1 MTQRKVPVNRRLV
14 GFLAMVCLGAGF
26 ALLLTH
32 GMEDAVTAAFIRVGL
47 LLGAFWCA
55 LPTRNRDAAWAN
67 VSPMT
72 VLLVLAVLIVF
83 ARNLRL
89 LLPLAAVLGV
99 VAYFLRPRNKRRER
113 TPAERG

>member
-1 MTQRKVPVNRRLV
+1 
-14 GFLAMVCLGAGF
+14 
-26 ALLLTH
+26 
-32 GMEDAVTAAFIRVGL
+32 
-47 LLGAFWCA
+47 
-55 LPTRNRDAAWAN
+55 
-67 VSPMT
+67 
-72 VLLVLAVLIVF
+72 VF

>member
-1 MTQRKVPVNRRLV
+1 MTQRKVPVNRKLA
-14 GFLAMVCLGAGF
+14 GFLALGCLAAGV
-26 ALLLTH
+26 ALLFVR
-32 GMEDAVTAAFIRVGL
+32 GFEDAMTAAFIRVGM

-72 VLLVLAVLIVF
+72 VLLVMAVLIVF

-89 LLPLAAVLGV
+89 MLPLAVVLGI
-99 VAYFLRPRNKRRER
+99 VAYFVRPRNKRRER
-113 TPAERG
+113 FPSGRE